1 MLELNYKLKI
11 WENTDKHTKY
21 LNFFDV
27 ETLSYNEVID
37 IFKKMLSVPNEKK
50 VMEHFLKDTL
60 KFSEDYSSRVINFI
74 ECTDKNNGEKIPKA
88 EETLRYLLH
97 CIYAFAIIDDKYL
110 HGGKYKPEDVSINEF
125 SRLVTETN
133 KKSNVYR
140 GQSDY
145 RWGVIPSMFRNYNF
159 EHSDDC
165 DGEYFDLAMMF
176 EKYEK
181 NGYLE
186 IYNSTID
193 KLEKKEDI
201 SIDFLAYMQHA
212 VAYSPLIDITTSPAI
227 ASRFALWSALEKDN
241 KNDESAMVFKF
252 EFSNQHRNQS
262 NSNEQRPLKEYF
274 KNELP
279 RKFNVKILNKRI
291 IPGRTMIIKDIDG
304 TPYELDFS
312 TLHSTIEA
320 LSPKYVTI
328 NKVYNDRMRY
338 QKGKFILFYDYVVIS
353 DESNNEFPNGRILF
367 QLVKDIKT
375 TAYILS
381 KSDKKKMSY
390 SLSRLYPQYRK
401 RYILKP
407 YKWLEEQKK
416 KNDENN
422 S

>member
-1 MLELNYKLKI
+1 
-11 WENTDKHTKY
+11 
-21 LNFFDV
+21 
-27 ETLSYNEVID
+27 
-37 IFKKMLSVPNEKK
+37 
-50 VMEHFLKDTL
+50 
-60 KFSEDYSSRVINFI
+60 
-74 ECTDKNNGEKIPKA
+74 
-88 EETLRYLLH
+88 
-97 CIYAFAIIDDKYL
+97 
-110 HGGKYKPEDVSINEF
+110 
-125 SRLVTETN
+125 
-133 KKSNVYR
+133 
-140 GQSDY
+140 
-145 RWGVIPSMFRNYNF
+145 
-159 EHSDDC
+159 
-165 DGEYFDLAMMF
+165 
-176 EKYEK
+176 
-181 NGYLE
+181 
-186 IYNSTID
+186 
-193 KLEKKEDI
+193 
-201 SIDFLAYMQHA
+201 
-212 VAYSPLIDITTSPAI
+212 
-227 ASRFALWSALEKDN
+227 
-241 KNDESAMVFKF
+241 
-252 EFSNQHRNQS
+252 
-262 NSNEQRPLKEYF
+262 
-274 KNELP
+274 
-279 RKFNVKILNKRI
+279 
-291 IPGRTMIIKDIDG
+291 MIIKDIDG